1 MEYTIGKKIA
11 EYRRAKGMTQD
22 ELAERLGVSPQA
34 VSKWENDL
42 SCPDIMLLPVLA
54 KLFDTT
60 VDDLLSGTPKNETS
74 LQPQQGRKN
83 LYDLM
88 FKVIVNSTAG
98 DKVRINLPMPLVKM
112 ALEMGMQIP
121 QVAGNDALK
130 NLDIEQIL
138 LMVEKGVIGK
148 RVEVETSEGDVVDI
162 VVE

>member
-34 VSKWENDL
+34 VSKWENGL

-83 LYDLM
+83 LDDLM

-148 RVEVETSEGDVVDI
+148 LVEVETSEGDVVDI

>member
-83 LYDLM
+83 LDDLM

-148 RVEVETSEGDVVDI
+148 LVEVETSEGDVVDI